1 MIMTAN
7 LKVKQISSTMKGA
20 PSPRD
25 LRINL
30 NEQGSRNNQHNVQP
44 QVEKNIK

>member
-7 LKVKQISSTMKGA
+7 LKVKQISLTMKRA
-20 PSPRD
+20 PCPRD

-30 NEQGSRNNQHNVQP
+30 NE
-44 QVEKNIK
+44 